1 MVAIATTISSG
12 SQAAR
17 ADASGPRKIRSRNA
31 KDAAFDATDKYAVTV
46 VGAPS

>member
-17 ADASGPRKIRSRNA
+17 TEASGPRKMRSRKAN
-31 KDAAFDATDKYAVTV
+31 DAAFEATER
-46 VGAPS
+46 